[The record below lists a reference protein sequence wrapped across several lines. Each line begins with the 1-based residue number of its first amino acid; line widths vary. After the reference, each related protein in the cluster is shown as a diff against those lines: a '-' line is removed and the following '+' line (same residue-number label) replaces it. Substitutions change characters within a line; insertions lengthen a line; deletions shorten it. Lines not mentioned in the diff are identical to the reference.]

1 MKMNR
6 DGAKAGRMD
15 VLACTQQ
22 IMLKWYHN
30 NLIIIEHIH
39 KVLPS
44 QVECWPL
51 YTIPFRTLR
60 DLWERIQLES

>member
-15 VLACTQQ
+15 VWACTQQ
-22 IMLKWYHN
+22 IMLKWYRSN
-30 NLIIIEHIH
+30 SIIETLH

-44 QVECWPL
+44 HVECWPL
-51 YTIPFRTLR
+51 YTTPFQMLQN
-60 DLWERIQLES
+60 LWEHTQLES